1 MSLKHRSVEHWRV
14 NVPNSQ
20 STFSK
25 LTVKLNNKKRINADA
40 SSAGIIK

>member
-25 LTVKLNNKKRINADA
+25 LTVKLKKKRINADV